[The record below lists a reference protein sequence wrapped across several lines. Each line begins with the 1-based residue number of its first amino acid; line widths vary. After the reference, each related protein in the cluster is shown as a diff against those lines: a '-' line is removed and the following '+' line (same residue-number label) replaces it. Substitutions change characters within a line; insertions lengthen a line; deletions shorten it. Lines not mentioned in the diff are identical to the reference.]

1 MNECDKFSPENLEN
15 STKFSNGGKMRERA
29 SDSIDAESCKRGDE
43 AS

>member
-1 MNECDKFSPENLEN
+1 MNECDKFSTENLEN
-15 STKFSNGGKMRERA
+15 STEFSHGGKLRKRA